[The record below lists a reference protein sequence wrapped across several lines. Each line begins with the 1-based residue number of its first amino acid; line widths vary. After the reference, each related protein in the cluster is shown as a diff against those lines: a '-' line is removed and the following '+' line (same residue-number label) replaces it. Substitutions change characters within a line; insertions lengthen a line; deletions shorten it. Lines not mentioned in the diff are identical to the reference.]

1 MKGNGR
7 MRCGRRIGALL
18 VAVILLLGLQT
29 AAYAESVTARL
40 PVEQTFSTNLTG
52 VDNTF
57 RYVLRA
63 DEPGAP
69 MPNGSVNGEYAF
81 TLRGNTSIELQF
93 NASQAGTYHY
103 TLAQDVSG
111 AEEWYEYDR
120 RQYTVMLEVYLDSDN
135 RLSTV
140 LLIYNPAGEKVESVV
155 FSNRYAQPAS
165 PTSPTSP
172 TSPISPPSVGGS
184 VQTGDENNLPF
195 YLAMMAASALGM
207 ILLLVWARKKGKNS
221 EGDANYEK

>member
-1 MKGNGR
+1 MRGDRRMK
-7 MRCGRRIGALL
+7 CGRRIGALL
-18 VAVILLLGLQT
+18 VAVILLLGMQT
-29 AAYAESVTARL
+29 SAYAESVTAHL

-52 VDNTF
+52 VDNVF
-57 RYVLRA
+57 HYVLRA
-63 DEPGAP
+63 EETGAP
-69 MPNGSVNGEYAF
+69 MPDGSVNGEYAF
-81 TLRGNTSIELQF
+81 TLRGNTSIDLQF

-103 TLAQDVSG
+103 TLTQDVID

-120 RQYTVMLEVYLDSDN
+120 RQYTVMLQVYVGSDG
-135 RLSTV
+135 RLTSV
-140 LLIYNPAGEKVESVV
+140 LLIYNPAGEKVETAV
-155 FSNRYAQPAS
+155 FSNRYAQPA
-165 PTSPTSP
+165 PPADPISP
-172 TSPISPPSVGGS
+172 TSPITPPGIGGN

>member
-1 MKGNGR
+1 MRGDRRMK
-7 MRCGRRIGALL
+7 CGRRIGALL
-18 VAVILLLGLQT
+18 VAVILLLGMQT
-29 AAYAESVTARL
+29 SAYAESVTAHL

-52 VDNTF
+52 VDNVF
-57 RYVLRA
+57 HYVLRA

-69 MPNGSVNGEYAF
+69 MPDGSVNGEYAF
-81 TLRGNTSIELQF
+81 TLRGNTSIDLQF
-93 NASQAGTYHY
+93 NASQVGTYHY
-103 TLAQDVSG
+103 TLTQDVID

-120 RQYTVMLEVYLDSDN
+120 RQYTVMLQVYVGSDG
-135 RLSTV
+135 RLTSV
-140 LLIYNPAGEKVESVV
+140 LLIYNPAGEKVETAV
-155 FSNRYAQPAS
+155 FSNRYAQPA
-165 PTSPTSP
+165 PPADPISP
-172 TSPISPPSVGGS
+172 TSPITPPGIGGN